1 MKGFNREDSSILG
14 FITLCYSM
22 QAITNEE
29 FKEYF
34 YSLIKSSDV
43 DELPDYIWDLIEFI
57 NPDMADIYNV
67 IGFVPSSNLTDD
79 EINAIYGITLKRF
92 GRFFDMF
99 ITEGKA
105 IELLNNNPKVSSL
118 FKTLFPFVHFY

>member
-1 MKGFNREDSSILG
+1 MKGVNREDSSILG

>member
-118 FKTLFPFVHFY
+118 FKTLFPFIHFY